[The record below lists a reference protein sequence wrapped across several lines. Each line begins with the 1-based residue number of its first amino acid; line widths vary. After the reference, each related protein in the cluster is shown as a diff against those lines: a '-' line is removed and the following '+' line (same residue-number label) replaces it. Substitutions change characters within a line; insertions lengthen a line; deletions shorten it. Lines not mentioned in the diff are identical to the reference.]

1 MTAPLLGVEKLEVV
15 YQHAITA
22 VQGVTFSVDAGQIV
36 ALLGT
41 NGAGKSTTLR
51 AISGFLGID
60 DARVTEGSVTYQG
73 RRIENRPPNEISTLG
88 IVLVPE
94 RDKVFP
100 NLTVAENLTAPV
112 ARGASAAERKQR
124 EALVYEFFPQLAELR
139 HRVGGLLSGGERQ
152 MLALGSALACA
163 PQVLLVDELSLGL
176 APVIVSDLMR
186 RLVDIRQRLGITVLI
201 VEQSAAVA
209 LDIADYAY
217 VMENGRIVLEGDAP
231 SLREN
236 ADIKEFYLG
245 LTEVGA
251 RKSYRDVKHYKRRK
265 RWLS

>member
-1 MTAPLLGVEKLEVV
+1 MTAAPLLSVEKLEVV

-22 VQGVTFSVDAGQIV
+22 VQGVTFSVNPGQIV

-51 AISGFLGID
+51 AISGFLGLD

-73 RRIENRPPNEISTLG
+73 ERIENRPPNEISALG
-88 IVLVPE
+88 VVLVPE

-100 NLTVAENLTAPV
+100 NLTVAENLAAPV
-112 ARGASAAERKQR
+112 ARGTSVSERRQR

-152 MLALGSALACA
+152 MLALGSALVCS
-163 PQVLLVDELSLGL
+163 PRLLLVDELSLGL
-176 APVIVSDLMR
+176 APVIVADLMR
-186 RLVDIRQRLGITVLI
+186 RMTEIRQRLGIAVLV

-209 LDIADYAY
+209 LEVADYAY
-217 VMENGRIVLEGDAP
+217 VMENGRIVLDGDAAR
-231 SLREN
+231 LRGHG
-236 ADIKEFYLG
+236 DIQEFYLG
-245 LTEVGA
+245 QAAGE
-251 RKSYRDVKHYKRRK
+251 RRSYRDIKQYRRSR
-265 RWLS
+265 RWYG